1 MSVEWSWQRAADSLP
16 ILIDGF
22 KITLLATVLGMA
34 IASVLGLVIAIAR
47 RTCPAYVRVP
57 LRWITEFIRLT
68 PLVVQL
74 LFVYYLLPQFS
85 ALQIGIAVL
94 GVHYSTYMAE
104 VYRAGIEAVPA
115 GQWEAARALSSS
127 DDENVA
133 SCGSSAGCT
142 RHPTGA
148 GKLRDF
154 HVQGHTV
161 PLRNHGGRIGHR
173 CTAIRSSH
181 LSISGADHDGRSDL
195 PPRQLSH
202 VRAHPTSGETS
213 CLLTRRP
220 ARRFR
225 SSTWSNDS
233 ERTPCSITSIS
244 RSSAGNV
251 SH

>member
-22 KITLLATVLGMA
+22 KITVLATVLGMA

-57 LRWITEFIRLT
+57 LRSITEFIRLT

-115 GQWEAARALSSS
+115 GQWEAARALSLPT
-127 DDENVA
+127 
-133 SCGSSAGCT
+133 T
-142 RHPTGA
+142 RTWRA
-148 GKLRDF
+148 
-154 HVQGHTV
+154 VV
-161 PLRNHGGRIGHR
+161 
-173 CTAIRSSH
+173 
-181 LSISGADHDGRSDL
+181 L
-195 PPRQLSH
+195 PQA
-202 VRAHPTSGETS
+202 VRATLPALGNYAISMFKDTPFLFAITVVELVTAAQQYGARTFQYLEPITMAGVIFLLASYPTSVLIRQVEKR
-213 CLLTRRP
+213 L
-220 ARRFR
+220 AY
-225 SSTWSNDS
+225 
-233 ERTPCSITSIS
+233 
-244 RSSAGNV
+244 
-251 SH
+251 

>member
-1 MSVEWSWQRAADSLP
+1 MSVEWSWQRAADALP
-16 ILIDGF
+16 LLLDGF

-115 GQWEAARALSSS
+115 GQWEAARALSLPT
-127 DDENVA
+127 
-133 SCGSSAGCT
+133 T
-142 RHPTGA
+142 RTWRA
-148 GKLRDF
+148 
-154 HVQGHTV
+154 VV
-161 PLRNHGGRIGHR
+161 
-173 CTAIRSSH
+173 
-181 LSISGADHDGRSDL
+181 L
-195 PPRQLSH
+195 PQA
-202 VRAHPTSGETS
+202 VRATLPALGNYAISMFKDTPFLFAITVVELVTAAQQYGARTFQYLEPITMAGVIFLLASYPTSVLIRQVEKR
-213 CLLTRRP
+213 L
-220 ARRFR
+220 AY
-225 SSTWSNDS
+225 
-233 ERTPCSITSIS
+233 
-244 RSSAGNV
+244 
-251 SH
+251 